1 MKVTPIEIR
10 KYEFKKTFRGYD
22 PDEVRY
28 FLEMM
33 ADEMEALNRE
43 KISLEQKVNQYDKQL
58 EEYRQIEK
66 SMQNALIVAKE
77 TSDKSLANTRKESKL
92 IIADAEARADRIVEN
107 ARKEASKIQ
116 QEITRLKIQRDTFV
130 VKIKN
135 LLRSELELLEAMDE
149 VKEIEEMEFDDVET
163 EEDEFDVESMK
174 KEMRDL
180 DEELYKDIDEEADEA
195 IEEDVDFTIDEEEKP
210 S

>member
-1 MKVTPIEIR
+1 VKVTPIEIR

>member
-22 PDEVRY
+22 PDEVQY

>member
-43 KISLEQKVNQYDKQL
+43 KITLEQKVNQYDKQL

-116 QEITRLKIQRDTFV
+116 QEITRLKIQRDTFI

-149 VKEIEEMEFDDVET
+149 VEDIEEMDFDDMEG
-163 EEDEFDVESMK
+163 EDEDFDAEEMK
-174 KEMRDL
+174 EEMREL
-180 DEELYKDIDEEADEA
+180 DEELYKNIDEEEPDE
-195 IEEDVDFTIDEEEKP
+195 IEEDVDFTIDEED
-210 S
+210 

>member
-1 MKVTPIEIR
+1 MKITPIEIR
-10 KYEFKKTFRGYD
+10 KYEFKKTLRGYD
-22 PDEVRY
+22 TDEVRY

-43 KISLEQKVNQYDKQL
+43 KITLEQQVNQADKQL

-135 LLRSELELLEAMDE
+135 LLRSELELLEAMDDTGD
-149 VKEIEEMEFDDVET
+149 IDDLDFDEQ
-163 EEDEFDVESMK
+163 EDEKFDAKKMK
-174 KEMRDL
+174 QEMRDL
-180 DEELYKDIDEEADEA
+180 DEDLYNDIDEEEEPGDE
-195 IEEDVDFTIDEEEKP
+195 VDITIDDEQTP